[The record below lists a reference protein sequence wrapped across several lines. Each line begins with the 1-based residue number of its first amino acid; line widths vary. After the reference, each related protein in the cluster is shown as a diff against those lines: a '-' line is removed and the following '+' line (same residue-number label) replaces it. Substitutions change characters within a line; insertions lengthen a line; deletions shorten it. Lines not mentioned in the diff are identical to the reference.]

1 MSRVLKRPMF
11 RKGGPVNEGIMTG
24 IVDREN
30 HAENPFVGGQRGMG
44 VNTDFGLEEKVNTTP
59 QMNLPDL
66 KSMTKENIDLLLEAA
81 GPRGGFDP
89 VTQFLLEYG
98 PEAATKTGG
107 GTFANLIS
115 AAKKPIESLIAGKQ
129 REDDF
134 LRSIRTQATG
144 AAMKQ
149 RSELEA
155 SERDRLFKTELADK
169 QAELNRELSQAEIL
183 AAKERADAKYL
194 QDLEIVS
201 KKSQADYETRSKLL
215 KEADLLEQKTTTE
228 KIQEYTP
235 GFAEEYDNDFTKGN
249 RRAKFEFE
257 IRQKIA
263 ENFGES
269 KVGGHI
275 DVDVNDEKR
284 INKVM
289 KSKIKAGGAQ
299 KIYYNVNDG
308 KAYLLTEQGLQPVD
322 LAGGAEQITEVTET
336 TPGGETE
343 TIKETSKIEDIFSG
357 AGETE
362 LDKKIKEQIQENR
375 KKILEG
381 ESQIKGPFR

>member
-1 MSRVLKRPMF
+1 MSKVFKRPMF
-11 RKGGPVNEGIMTG
+11 RKGGQVNEGIMTG

-30 HAENPFVGGQRGMG
+30 HAEDPFVGG
-44 VNTDFGLEEKVNTTP
+44 TDQFPYMAKPTESSP

-98 PEAATKTGG
+98 PEASTKTGG

-129 REDDF
+129 KEDDF

-169 QAELNRELSQAEIL
+169 QAELNRDLSQAEIL

-194 QDLEIVS
+194 QDLELVS

-249 RRAKFEFE
+249 RRATFEFE
-257 IRQKIA
+257 IRNKIA

-289 KSKIKAGGAQ
+289 KSKIKSGGAQ

-308 KAYLLTEQGLQPVD
+308 KAYLLTEQGLQPID

-336 TPGGETE
+336 TPGDTE

-362 LDKKIKEQIQENR
+362 LDKAIKDRIAKNKEAIEKGQ
-375 KKILEG
+375 
-381 ESQIKGPFR
+381 STIKGPFR

>member
-1 MSRVLKRPMF
+1 MSKVFRRPMF
-11 RKGGPVNEGIMTG
+11 RKGGNVGEGIMTG

-30 HAENPFVGGQRGMG
+30 YANGPNMF
-44 VNTDFGLEEKVNTTP
+44 D
-59 QMNLPDL
+59 
-66 KSMTKENIDLLLEAA
+66 IA
-81 GPRGGFDP
+81 GPRTMDSGAPKTMNQSIDVPDLGTITERNVKALLEQAGPSEAYDP
-89 VTQFLLEYG
+89 LTSFLLQYG
-98 PEAATKTGG
+98 PAAAKQTGG
-107 GTFANLIS
+107 GTFANLIAAAEKPVAS
-115 AAKKPIESLIAGKQ
+115 MIAAKQK
-129 REDDF
+129 EDDF

-194 QDLEIVS
+194 QDLELQQ

-263 ENFGES
+263 ENYGES

-299 KIYYNVNDG
+299 KTYYNVNDG
-308 KAYLLTEQGLQPVD
+308 KAYLLTEQGLIPVD
-322 LAGGAEQITEVTET
+322 ITGGVEQITEVTET
-336 TPGGETE
+336 TPGGTE

-362 LDKKIKEQIQENR
+362 LDKKIKQRIEENR

>member
-24 IVDREN
+24 IVDREQYQTGTPD
-30 HAENPFVGGQRGMG
+30 PFVGE
-44 VNTDFGLEEKVNTTP
+44 TDQFSFTPYMEKPTESSP

-81 GPRGGFDP
+81 GDRGGYDP
-89 VTQFLLEYG
+89 LTQFLLQYG
-98 PEAATKTGG
+98 PAAAKQTGG
-107 GTFANLIS
+107 GTFANLI
-115 AAKKPIESLIAGKQ
+115 AAAEKPVASLIASKQ
-129 REDDF
+129 KEDDF

-144 AAMKQ
+144 AAMKR
-149 RSELEA
+149 RSELEQA
-155 SERDRLFKTELADK
+155 DIDNRFREKLADK
-169 QAELNRELSQAEIL
+169 QISANQEIAMKQIAATMQEARLDHERALQRQAE
-183 AAKERADAKYL
+183 KS
-194 QDLEIVS
+194 DLDF
-201 KKSQADYETRSKLL
+201 KNRLKLL

-235 GFAEEYDNDFTKGN
+235 GFAEEYDN
-249 RRAKFEFE
+249 
-257 IRQKIA
+257 
-263 ENFGES
+263 GES
-269 KVGGHI
+269 KVGGPI
-275 DVDVNDEKR
+275 NVDVNDQKR
-284 INKVM
+284 MGTVM

-308 KAYLLTEQGLQPVD
+308 KSYLLTEQGLIPVD
-322 LAGGAEQITEVTET
+322 ITGGVEQITEVTET
-336 TPGGETE
+336 TPGGTE

-362 LDKKIKEQIQENR
+362 LDKKIKQRIEENR